1 MDKNLL
7 ESLLHEESELRIPNF
22 SNAMAVELGIG
33 MARRAQAEGKII
45 AINIDACGQCL
56 FHCALDG
63 TSLHN
68 DLWLAGKTR
77 VVYHFRHSSFYVSKL
92 IQSKE
97 RKIEDYYLDPNL
109 YRASGGAFPLI
120 LQSGGLVGV
129 VAVSGL
135 PDHEDH
141 AFVTECLRNFSW
153 M

>member
-1 MDKNLL
+1 
-7 ESLLHEESELRIPNF
+7 
-22 SNAMAVELGIG
+22 
-33 MARRAQAEGKII
+33 MARRAVSEGKGI

-56 FHCALDG
+56 FHCALEG

-77 VVYHFRHSSFYVSKL
+77 IVYHFRHSSFYVSKL

-109 YRASGGAFPLI
+109 YRASGGAFPLV

-141 AFVTECLRNFSW
+141 AFVTDCLRTYSW